1 MKNDI
6 GDSELTEKEVRE
18 WRRLARLNRLNIF
31 DDRNKIIALL
41 CDSLLRCWERLN
53 SSKKK
58 D

>member
-1 MKNDI
+1 MKDDI

-18 WRRLARLNRLNIF
+18 WRRLARLNQLNIF

-41 CDSLLRCWERLN
+41 CERLLTCWERLN
-53 SSKKK
+53 KEKK